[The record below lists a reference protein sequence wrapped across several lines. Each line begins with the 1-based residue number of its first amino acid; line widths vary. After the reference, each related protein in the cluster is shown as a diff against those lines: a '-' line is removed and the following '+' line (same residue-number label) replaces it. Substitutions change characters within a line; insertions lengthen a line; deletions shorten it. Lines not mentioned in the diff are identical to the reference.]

1 MKMQTMPPGGRPSP
15 DYTELLYLRAPRRK
29 KMTLTLMMILMKR
42 AARRRRLMKRK
53 SQNDR
58 VIMIENPMMLAGQ
71 GIVGSECAIVNVD
84 VDRTEKRELRKEHR
98 LDREIDG

>member
-1 MKMQTMPPGGRPSP
+1 
-15 DYTELLYLRAPRRK
+15 
-29 KMTLTLMMILMKR
+29 MMILMKR
-42 AARRRRLMKRK
+42 AARRRRLMKRRLMKRK